1 MSAESPE
8 LGGAPGLEDAPAAR
22 GRLIHRLITDPL
34 AVTGAIVVG
43 MFALAAAAAPLL
55 APYDPIAVD
64 PASRLQGSGQYHL
77 LGTDALG
84 RDLLS
89 RLLYGSRWSL
99 GVATL
104 ATFLIMTVG
113 LFVGTVA
120 GYVGGRTDQALMRLV
135 DVVLAFP
142 GLIAALAIAG
152 ALGPGIRNVILG
164 LVAVWWADYARIV
177 RGIVLSVRELNYVEA
192 ARALGASDLRVTVRH
207 VLPQVIPPVA
217 VLATLELG
225 SLILALAG
233 LNFLGLGVQPPT
245 PEWGTMI
252 NQGRAHLTTAPHLML
267 YPGLAISLVVM
278 GFNLLGDG
286 LRDVLDPHLVRR

>member
-1 MSAESPE
+1 MSAENPE
-8 LGGAPGLEDAPAAR
+8 VGPPGLEDAHAAR
-22 GRLIHRLITDPL
+22 SRLIRRLITDRL

-43 MFALAAAAAPLL
+43 VFAIAAVAAPLL

-64 PASRLQGSGQYHL
+64 SASRLQGSSRQHL

-99 GVATL
+99 GVAAL
-104 ATFLIMTVG
+104 ATFLVMTVG
-113 LFVGTVA
+113 VFVGTVA
-120 GYVGGRTDQALMRLV
+120 GYLGGRTDQVLMRLV
-135 DVVLAFP
+135 DVILAFP

-152 ALGPGIRNVILG
+152 TLGPGIRNVILG

-192 ARALGASDLRVTVRH
+192 ARALGATDLRVTVRH
-207 VLPQVIPPVA
+207 VLPQVIPPIT

>member
-1 MSAESPE
+1 MSHESRE
-8 LGGAPGLEDAPAAR
+8 VGAPVREDAHAAR
-22 GRLIHRLITDPL
+22 GRLIRRLISDPL
-34 AVTGAIVVG
+34 AVTGAIVIG
-43 MFALAAAAAPLL
+43 MFAIAAVAAPLL
-55 APYDPIAVD
+55 APYDPIAVE
-64 PASRLQGSGQYHL
+64 PAARLQGSSPQHL

-104 ATFLIMTVG
+104 ATLLVMTAGV
-113 LFVGTVA
+113 FVGTVA

-135 DVVLAFP
+135 DVILAFP

-177 RGIVLSVRELNYVEA
+177 RGIVLNVRELNYVEG
-192 ARALGASDLRVTVRH
+192 ARALGATDLRITVRH
-207 VLPQVIPPVA
+207 VLPQVIPPIT

-225 SLILALAG
+225 SLLLALAG

-286 LRDVLDPHLVRR
+286 LRDVLDPHA

>member
-1 MSAESPE
+1 MSAD
-8 LGGAPGLEDAPAAR
+8 GAGQQPGTALADARAAR
-22 GRLIHRLITDPL
+22 GRFVRRLVTDPL
-34 AVTGAIVVG
+34 AVTGAVVVG
-43 MFALAAAAAPLL
+43 LFALAALAAPVL
-55 APYDPIAVD
+55 APHDPIAVD
-64 PASRLQGSGQYHL
+64 SASRLATPSREHL

-99 GVATL
+99 GVAVL
-104 ATFLIMTVG
+104 ATILVMTVG
-113 LFVGTVA
+113 VVVGTVA
-120 GYVGGRTDQALMRLV
+120 GYAGGRTDQILMRLV

-152 ALGPGIRNVILG
+152 ALGPGIHHVILG
-164 LVAVWWADYARIV
+164 LVAVWWAEYARIV
-177 RGIVLSVRELNYVEA
+177 RSIVLSVRELHYVEA
-192 ARALGASDLRVTVRH
+192 ARALGASDLRVVVRH
-207 VLPQVIPPVA
+207 VLPQVIPPVT

-225 SLILALAG
+225 TLILALAG

-245 PEWGTMI
+245 PEWGAMI

-267 YPGLAISLVVM
+267 YPGLAISVVVM

-286 LRDVLDPHLVRR
+286 LRDVLDPRLVRR

>member
-1 MSAESPE
+1 MSRESRE
-8 LGGAPGLEDAPAAR
+8 VGALVREDAHAAG
-22 GRLIHRLITDPL
+22 GRLTRRLINDPL
-34 AVTGAIVVG
+34 TVTGAVVVG
-43 MFALAAAAAPLL
+43 MFAIAAVAAPLL
-55 APYDPIAVD
+55 APYDPIAVE
-64 PASRLQGSGQYHL
+64 PAARLQGSSPQHL

-104 ATFLIMTVG
+104 ATLLVMTAGV
-113 LFVGTVA
+113 FVGTVA

-135 DVVLAFP
+135 DVILAFP

-152 ALGPGIRNVILG
+152 ALGPGIRNIILG

-177 RGIVLSVRELNYVEA
+177 RGIVLNVRELNYVEG
-192 ARALGASDLRVTVRH
+192 ARALGATDLRITVRH
-207 VLPQVIPPVA
+207 VLPQVIPPIT

-225 SLILALAG
+225 SLLLALAG

-286 LRDVLDPHLVRR
+286 LRDVLDPHA